1 VADKIMIKGLR
12 VYGYHGVERA
22 ERELGQHFEVDLE
35 AVLDLRSAGESDL
48 LSKTVDYDSLIKEVE
63 RVVSM
68 ERYTLLEGLAQR
80 IADLVL
86 ERPQV
91 YSVTVRV
98 AKPNP
103 PVQADVEAVKVEI
116 QRDRA

>member
-1 VADKIMIKGLR
+1 
-12 VYGYHGVERA
+12 
-22 ERELGQHFEVDLE
+22 
-35 AVLDLRSAGESDL
+35 
-48 LSKTVDYDSLIKEVE
+48 
-63 RVVSM
+63 
-68 ERYTLLEGLAQR
+68 
-80 IADLVL
+80 LVL